1 MTSAEIKMDRIKD
14 LSCRINKNTKLLEK
28 RTELERKAW
37 EILGEDK
44 PDMKKYYSI
53 MVKIDG
59 LRGDK
64 HGNRIPK
71 KSVGEI

>member
-1 MTSAEIKMDRIKD
+1 MDKIKK
-14 LSCRINKNTKLLEK
+14 LSDKINKNTELLEK

-37 EILGEDK
+37 AILGEDN

-53 MVKIDG
+53 MVRIDG

-64 HGNRIPK
+64 HGN
-71 KSVGEI
+71 

>member
-1 MTSAEIKMDRIKD
+1 MDKIKN
-14 LSCRINKNTKLLEK
+14 LSDKINKNTELLEK

-37 EILGEDK
+37 AILGEDK

-53 MVKIDG
+53 MVRIDG

-64 HGNRIPK
+64 YGD
-71 KSVGEI
+71 